1 MCFPEF
7 PPPQAAGDKGG
18 LFAEDA
24 GLPEVKGSNVEK
36 EKPEE
41 NIDWDWNEKHKQA
54 WKVISDT
61 YDWWKTRRPCREDIL
76 QDVVIPDDYMTF
88 GEQDENGNY
97 PVIWGD
103 YPEISEKM
111 AEANRLETERYE
123 EDTEMMKRIVS
134 VREYMWT

>member
-1 MCFPEF
+1 MKTLKIKTL
-7 PPPQAAGDKGG
+7 DKDWR
-18 LFAEDA
+18 DA
-24 GLPEVKGSNVEK
+24 DEIMLHAVMQILVDYVEK

-123 EDTEMMKRIVS
+123 EDTEMMRRIIS